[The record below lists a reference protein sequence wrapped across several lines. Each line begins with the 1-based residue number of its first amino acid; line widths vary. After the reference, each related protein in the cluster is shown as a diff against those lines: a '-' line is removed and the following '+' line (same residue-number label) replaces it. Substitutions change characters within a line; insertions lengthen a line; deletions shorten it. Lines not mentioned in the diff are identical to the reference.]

1 MVTSFDTTTQSG
13 DLISLDTFRRSLGRS
28 KTSLWRY
35 RRRGWLPTVNILGRL
50 YVKRSDI
57 SKFETA
63 AASGLLALEPHGCAV
78 QEEANSAQLNTSE
91 GSSDD

>member
-13 DLISLDTFRRSLGRS
+13 DLISLDAFRRSIGRY

-63 AASGLLALEPHGCAV
+63 AASGLLAVEPHGCTTRIKSDATG
-78 QEEANSAQLNTSE
+78 QTKSEETPH
-91 GSSDD
+91 D